1 MRIRLCFLA
10 MGLIALVMT
19 AACGGPAPGGAPR
32 DAVRDDAIRLDGVE
46 VTEYKGEKLG
56 SVEDFRENSIK
67 GVQEVDRESYRLTVT
82 GLVDAPR
89 EYTYSQV
96 TSGHASYEK
105 VVQLD
110 CVEGWSVK
118 VLWQGLLLSD
128 LLDEVGVSSG
138 ANTVIF
144 RAADGYST
152 SLPLSYIRDN
162 DILLAYKMNG
172 VTLPAERGFPFQVV
186 AENKWGYKWIKW
198 VTEIELSNDASYPG
212 YWEDRGYSN
221 SGDRDKSSRGD

>member
-1 MRIRLCFLA
+1 MQKWTLMLLLA
-10 MGLIALVMT
+10 IVAVALFGCNGSTGTGSVNGST
-19 AACGGPAPGGAPR
+19 Q
-32 DAVRDDAIRLDGVE
+32 LDGVE
-46 VTEYKGEKLG
+46 VTEYKGEMLG
-56 SVEDFRENSIK
+56 SIREFRENSIK
-67 GVQEVDRESYRLTVT
+67 GPQQVNKDSYRLLVT

-89 EYTYSQV
+89 EYSYSEV
-96 TSGHASYEK
+96 TSDHASYEK

-118 VLWQGLLLSD
+118 VLWQGVLLTELI
-128 LLDEVGVSSG
+128 DEVGAKSG

-172 VTLPAERGFPFQVV
+172 LTLPAERGFPFELV
-186 AENKWGYKWIKW
+186 AEQKWGYKWIRW
-198 VTEIELSNDASYPG
+198 VTEIELSNDSSYRG
-212 YWEDRGYSN
+212 YWESRGYTN
-221 SGDRDKSSRGD
+221 SGDRNKRSLGK

>member
-1 MRIRLCFLA
+1 MQRRIIMLLLA
-10 MGLIALVMT
+10 IAAIALVGCNGSSGSSSGSGST
-19 AACGGPAPGGAPR
+19 Q
-32 DAVRDDAIRLDGVE
+32 LDGVE
-46 VTEYKGEKLG
+46 ITEYEGEMLG
-56 SVEDFRENSIK
+56 SIKEFRENSILGPQK
-67 GVQEVDRESYRLTVT
+67 VDKESYRLLVT

-89 EYTYSQV
+89 EYTYSEI

-118 VLWQGLLLSD
+118 VLWQGVLLTD
-128 LLDEVGVSSG
+128 LIDEVGAKSG

-152 SLPLSYIRDN
+152 SLPLSYIREN

-172 VTLPAERGFPFQVV
+172 LTLPAERGFPFELV
-186 AENKWGYKWIKW
+186 AEQKWGYKWIRW
-198 VTEIELSNDASYPG
+198 VTEIELSNDASYRG
-212 YWEDRGYSN
+212 YWESRGYTN
-221 SGDRDKSSRGD
+221 SGDRDKSSIGK